1 MRNTARKITADEPL
15 RAVSADKRENR
26 QARRLA
32 LGFGLALVA
41 AALTDGGYIPFAA
54 AVPLL
59 LAGVALLA
67 LAAKEGEGE

>member
-1 MRNTARKITADEPL
+1 MKNTARKLEADKPL

-41 AALTDGGYIPFAA
+41 AALTDGGYIPFEV

-59 LAGVALLA
+59 IAGVALLA
-67 LAAKEGEGE
+67 VAAKEGEGE